1 MSAREYLERVR
12 SLRCVVC
19 TLMGQIQ
26 EGPTFAHHVES
37 VRDGLSDYATV
48 ALCHYHHQG
57 PGGVHTLS
65 RKVFAMRHKLDDVD
79 MLALTARALD
89 RQDALAA

>member
-1 MSAREYLERVR
+1 MSAKDYLERVR

-26 EGPTFAHHVES
+26 EGRTYAHHVES

-48 ALCHYHHQG
+48 AVCYDHHQG
-57 PGGVHTLS
+57 PNGIHGMSRRAFEMRYKLS
-65 RKVFAMRHKLDDVD
+65 DIDL
-79 MLALTARALD
+79 LALTIRALD
-89 RQDALAA
+89 REETIV

>member
-1 MSAREYLERVR
+1 MSARDHLERVR

-26 EGPTFAHHVES
+26 EGRTYAHHVES

-65 RKVFAMRHKLDDVD
+65 RRAFEMRHKLDNVD
-79 MLALTARALD
+79 MIALTIRALD
-89 RQDALAA
+89 REETIV